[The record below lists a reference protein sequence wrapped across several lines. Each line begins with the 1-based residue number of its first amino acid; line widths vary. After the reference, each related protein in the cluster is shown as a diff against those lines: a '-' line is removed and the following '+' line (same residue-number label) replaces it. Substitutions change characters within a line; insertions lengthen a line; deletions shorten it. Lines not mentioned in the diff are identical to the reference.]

1 MLLTDKYADKIH
13 GIITCYDRMII
24 QGYIPNWSHAEAMTA
39 YMKLN
44 GIRIF
49 DYPTSFSQPL
59 TEQVRQ
65 NAEKIAHEN
74 GMEIEFIRKL
84 HAFRKDDR
92 IQNIIAETGKTE
104 GLIHIFSAMEC
115 CNTYRPWHDKT
126 TGKTFLKFEQSKCL
140 HYYFYFIDRELGLC
154 YLRVPT
160 WPPFRLQF
168 YMNGHNLLAYKLDK
182 KQLSYRMQDNAFLEI
197 SDIETAQK
205 LSDRINPQGLHKVL
219 DVFAR
224 RYSPVPESLGLGYT
238 WTVQQIECATDIMFR
253 KPEYLAPIYDEI
265 IHTAIYTVKPDNI
278 ATFLGQRIT
287 YNCTKEIGT
296 NYNQRILG
304 TRIKHHMGDVSIK
317 MYDKFGCVLRI
328 ESTCND
334 ISTFRV
340 EREVQHRDGTSD
352 IRKAPLKKSIYSLY
366 QLFTILKSAN
376 YRYLEFISSFDDH
389 SSGRKKLDEVSH
401 SRREKERTYRGFN
414 FFDSRD
420 LSVLEAIS
428 KINFQMRAQRT
439 QFGVRFNQL
448 IEIAAKFAQAALFH
462 AFSQIIDIRLLVH
475 LSLLL
480 GVIIPAAWN
489 WTLAIRNTISPGY
502 RSSQRR
508 TEIFGN
514 LDQFFRARDGNEP
527 HHQKEG
533 HHRGHKIGVGD
544 FPRTMRPTTVTFML
558 ASLYNDNGMGLIFH
572 ASSVV
577 CCAVGFLTARTC
589 SSSSINDGRLL
600 EYRVLRPNS
609 TAIGGA

>member
-126 TGKTFLKFEQSKCL
+126 TGKTFLKFDQSKCL

-182 KQLSYRMQDNAFLEI
+182 KQLSYRMQDNTFLEI

-352 IRKAPLKKSIYSLY
+352 IRKAPLYQQIISNEVAEIKIKIKEQEEDQLAIEEKQSEIINAKNEVVAIQKEEENKRNELLALQREKKNTVI
-366 QLFTILKSAN
+366 A
-376 YRYLEFISSFDDH
+376 LEENSEKINGKIAEIEEHNKELEAELDRIINNVSGSNGSGGNLVTESGFLRPI
-389 SSGRKKLDEVSH
+389 SGRITSNYGYRVNPVTGEYKLHKGIDYAGNYGDPIKASKSGVVEYS
-401 SRREKERTYRGFN
+401 GW
-414 FFDSRD
+414 
-420 LSVLEAIS
+420 IS
-428 KINFQMRAQRT
+428 
-439 QFGVRFNQL
+439 GY
-448 IEIAAKFAQAALFH
+448 
-462 AFSQIIDIRLLVH
+462 
-475 LSLLL
+475 
-480 GVIIPAAWN
+480 G
-489 WTLAIRNTISPGY
+489 NTIILGHGNGVQTLYPHAQTLNVSVGEKV
-502 RSSQRR
+502 SQGDVIA
-508 TEIFGN
+508 T
-514 LDQFFRARDGNEP
+514 
-527 HHQKEG
+527 
-533 HHRGHKIGVGD
+533 VGS
-544 FPRTMRPTTVTFML
+544 T
-558 ASLYNDNGMGLIFH
+558 G
-572 ASSVV
+572 
-577 CCAVGFLTARTC
+577 
-589 SSSSINDGRLL
+589 
-600 EYRVLRPNS
+600 NS
-609 TAIGGA
+609 TGPHLHFEIRINGQPVDPLQYIPY

>member
-1 MLLTDKYADKIH
+1 
-13 GIITCYDRMII
+13 
-24 QGYIPNWSHAEAMTA
+24 
-39 YMKLN
+39 
-44 GIRIF
+44 
-49 DYPTSFSQPL
+49 
-59 TEQVRQ
+59 
-65 NAEKIAHEN
+65 
-74 GMEIEFIRKL
+74 
-84 HAFRKDDR
+84 
-92 IQNIIAETGKTE
+92 
-104 GLIHIFSAMEC
+104 
-115 CNTYRPWHDKT
+115 
-126 TGKTFLKFEQSKCL
+126 
-140 HYYFYFIDRELGLC
+140 
-154 YLRVPT
+154 
-160 WPPFRLQF
+160 
-168 YMNGHNLLAYKLDK
+168 MNGHNLLAYKLDK

-420 LSVLEAIS
+420 LSVPEAIS
-428 KINFQMRAQRT
+428 KGEYMT
-439 QFGVRFNQL
+439 FGIQGNPASSILGSF
-448 IEIAAKFAQAALFH
+448 
-462 AFSQIIDIRLLVH
+462 RLL
-475 LSLLL
+475 
-480 GVIIPAAWN
+480 
-489 WTLAIRNTISPGY
+489 RNF
-502 RSSQRR
+502 
-508 TEIFGN
+508 EINGFC
-514 LDQFFRARDGNEP
+514 
-527 HHQKEG
+527 H
-533 HHRGHKIGVGD
+533 
-544 FPRTMRPTTVTFML
+544 FPRML
-558 ASLYNDNGMGLIFH
+558 MAFFNTSSASW
-572 ASSVV
+572 ASRNSRLRR
-577 CCAVGFLTARTC
+577 AISFC
-589 SSSSINDGRLL
+589 SS
-600 EYRVLRPNS
+600 E
-609 TAIGGA
+609 A